1 MSETLTLTDD
11 ANRGATLS
19 RTPIIKQQLILT
31 EFLALTQLILT
42 GVFGFLEF
50 SCAMASTTL
59 SLTGF
64 FALTQLSLTGILV

>member
-1 MSETLTLTDD
+1 MSEPHTTAHGT
-11 ANRGATLS
+11 NRGATLS
-19 RTPIIKQQLILT
+19 RTPIIKRQLILT
-31 EFLALTQLILT
+31 EFLALTKLILT